1 MRLRLLHQAGPRAPT
16 MQSLLRADLC
26 HIENYRDNRAPARLQ
41 DGPQSL
47 LPKQPALPAGMEN
60 STWDLH
66 ALLSDKFAQLRPF
79 APCSREGTPS
89 DKAASAAIRA
99 VTAPPGLLRRNQH
112 AANQEQDQ
120 APVAH
125 PRTLSRR
132 AETETTHR
140 VGQVFACLPEMQR
153 LLFRAAICEVPSL
166 SDCAH

>member
-89 DKAASAAIRA
+89 DKAASVAIRA
-99 VTAPPGLLRRNQH
+99 VRAPPGLLRRNQH
-112 AANQEQDQ
+112 ATNQEQDQ

-125 PRTLSRR
+125 PLAHFHR
-132 AETETTHR
+132 AENATIHPA
-140 VGQVFACLPEMQR
+140 GQACVCFQAAQR

-166 SDCAH
+166 SDCAR